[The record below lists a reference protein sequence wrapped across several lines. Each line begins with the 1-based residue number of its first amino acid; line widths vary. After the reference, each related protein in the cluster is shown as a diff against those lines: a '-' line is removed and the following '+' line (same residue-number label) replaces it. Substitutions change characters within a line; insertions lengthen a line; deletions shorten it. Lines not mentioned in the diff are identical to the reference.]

1 MHRINCFPHFFSR
14 TIFLAASLCMVQSS
28 FCMEIPAPN
37 DEPLI
42 VLLEDGHEWK
52 IMRKWEDAQQFAG
65 LYVAYRTHDEA
76 LIAGAYRINPYAI
89 YYGSVSLEQCRW
101 MMPGYANGP
110 GHVLFKTLF
119 VPNPPAIHGFNL
131 TNERLRSCKLSM
143 RLLTLAEA
151 RHLDARLRPEGSSA
165 RRLIQRSLSQDGQMS
180 SWPKE
185 ECIMLCNL
193 LQSEQCKYFRD
204 HVHKTIWQKQ
214 RLLHIATKESSSI
227 LFGLPRDLIR
237 LITQHVIDADA
248 ELELQKADPKMQLL
262 FEHEKELL

>member
-1 MHRINCFPHFFSR
+1 MDVP
-14 TIFLAASLCMVQSS
+14 
-28 FCMEIPAPN
+28 EPN
-37 DEPLI
+37 DEPLV

-76 LIAGAYRINPYAI
+76 LIAGAYRIDPCAT
-89 YYGSVSLEQCRW
+89 YYGSLSLEPCKW
-101 MMPGYANGP
+101 MMPGFTDGP

-151 RHLDARLRPEGSSA
+151 CHLDARLRPVGEGAQA
-165 RRLIQRSLSQDGQMS
+165 RRSFLSQRARISEDWQMS

-204 HVHKTIWQKQ
+204 HVRKTIWQKQ

-227 LFGLPRDLIR
+227 LFALSRDLIR
-237 LITQHVIDADA
+237 LITQHLITA
-248 ELELQKADPKMQLL
+248 EAEFELQKADPKMRLL
-262 FEHEKELL
+262 FEHKKELP